1 MLGEF
6 KIHDKLTM
14 LRTTLV
20 SDELVASLVLENWCP
35 NEGMF
40 QCFARILHLAVTDA
54 LKEEQF
60 LEIVE
65 KVC

>member
-1 MLGEF
+1 
-6 KIHDKLTM
+6 M